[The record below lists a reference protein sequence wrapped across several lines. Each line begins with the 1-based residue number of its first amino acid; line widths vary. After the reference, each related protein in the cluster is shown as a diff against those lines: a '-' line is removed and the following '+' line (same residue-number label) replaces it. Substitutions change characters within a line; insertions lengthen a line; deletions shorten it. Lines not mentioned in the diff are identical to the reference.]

1 MNQGSVKGLIG
12 VWGLNLLSF
21 MTNKVLALFSLF
33 PLNIE
38 VLLQRLSLTLAII
51 YTTIKIVENIQDR
64 IKKKR
69 IAESD

>member
-12 VWGLNLLSF
+12 VWGLQLISL
-21 MTNKVLALFSLF
+21 MTKQVLALFSLF

-69 IAESD
+69 TIESD

>member
-12 VWGLNLLSF
+12 VWGLQLISL
-21 MTNKVLALFSLF
+21 MTKQVLALFSLF

-69 IAESD
+69 ITESD

>member
-38 VLLQRLSLTLAII
+38 ILLQRLSLTLAII

-69 IAESD
+69 TIESD

>member
-1 MNQGSVKGLIG
+1 MNQGSIKGLIG

-38 VLLQRLSLTLAII
+38 ILLQRLSLTLAII

-69 IAESD
+69 ITESD

>member
-64 IKKKR
+64 IKRKR
-69 IAESD
+69 ITESD

>member
-51 YTTIKIVENIQDR
+51 YTAIKIVENIQDR

-69 IAESD
+69 ITESD

>member
-12 VWGLNLLSF
+12 VWGLQLISL
-21 MTNKVLALFSLF
+21 MTKQVLALFSLF

-64 IKKKR
+64 IKRKR
-69 IAESD
+69 ITESD

>member
-21 MTNKVLALFSLF
+21 MTTKVLALFSLF

-69 IAESD
+69 ITESD